1 MTPRVV
7 ITGAAGFVGQHLVA
21 ALTDTGCNVIAIDR
35 IVDAVAARA
44 LAGANVIEA
53 PLAAVSAAAIGVPAD
68 ALIHAAALTARPD
81 EAGLDL
87 PSHLAANVDAH
98 LAALALAA
106 ALRVKRFVFISSAGV
121 FSPGAR
127 PLDEDALPDAAQPYA
142 AAKRMGEI
150 ATDALGE
157 TGIEAISVRLGNVYG
172 PGEIARP
179 SRPRLSLLQQM
190 IAAAETDGRICVD
203 APDALRDWTFASDI
217 GRCVAALLAAPSLPG
232 RVVHVV
238 APQPATDRALAET
251 IAGLRPGTALEFGT
265 TEAAIRPPLASR
277 FPEHRAA
284 NAWTPLEKGIAL
296 TLRANGATSTDHT
309 VRPDRTSAEL
319 SA

>member
-1 MTPRVV
+1 MRPRVV
-7 ITGAAGFVGQHLVA
+7 LTGAAGFVGQHLVA
-21 ALTDTGCNVIAIDR
+21 ALTDTGCSVIAIDR
-35 IVDAVAARA
+35 SVDAAAARA
-44 LAGANVIEA
+44 LAGIRTIEA
-53 PLAAVSAAAIGVPAD
+53 PLAAITADAIGGPAD

-87 PSHLAANVDAH
+87 PAHLAANVDAH

-106 ALRVKRFVFISSAGV
+106 ALEVKRFVFISSAGV

-127 PLDEDALPDAAQPYA
+127 QLDEDALPDAAQPYA

-157 TGIEAISVRLGNVYG
+157 TGIEAINVRLGNVYG

-190 IAAAETDGRICVD
+190 IASAETDGRIGVD
-203 APDALRDWTFASDI
+203 TPDALRDWTFAPDI
-217 GRCVAALLAAPSLPG
+217 GRRIAQLVAAPRLPG
-232 RVVHVV
+232 RVVHLV
-238 APQPATDRALAET
+238 APQPATDRTLAET
-251 IAGLRPGTALEFGT
+251 IASLRPGIALAFGT
-265 TEAAIRPPLASR
+265 AAAAIRPPLASR

-284 NAWTPLEKGIAL
+284 SAWTPLETGIAL
-296 TLRANGATSTDHT
+296 TMRSNGASSPDHT
-309 VRPDRTSAEL
+309 VRPGRTTAEL